1 MTTAAAPLT
10 SSSGRGVTAVK
21 TKIMAIAVA
30 LGLALGMG
38 QTGLTN
44 GAVAAETKGLR
55 GSSVDAPDKAP
66 EVYRVQEGIKLE
78 RAYRQQPPL
87 VPHSVDKYQVDLKAN
102 QCLRCHEWPY
112 SDQER
117 APKISD
123 AHYVDRNNVKKDVV
137 DGTRY
142 FCLQCHVPQVD
153 AKPLV
158 DNKFTP
164 AAAVGR

>member
-1 MTTAAAPLT
+1 M
-10 SSSGRGVTAVK
+10 K

-38 QTGLTN
+38 
-44 GAVAAETKGLR
+44 AVAEEVKSIR
-55 GSSVDAPDKAP
+55 GSAVNTPDAAP
-66 EVYRVQEGIKLE
+66 EIYRVQQGIKLE

-87 VPHSVDKYQVDLKAN
+87 VPHEVDKYQVDLKVN

-112 SDQER
+112 SDTEK

-123 AHYVDRNNVKKDVV
+123 FHYMDRNGVRQDVIN
-137 DGTRY
+137 GNRY
-142 FCLQCHVPQVD
+142 FCTQCHVPQVD

-158 DNKFTP
+158 DNEFKP
-164 AAAVGR
+164 ATAGR

>member
-1 MTTAAAPLT
+1 
-10 SSSGRGVTAVK
+10 VK
-21 TKIMAIAVA
+21 TTIMAVAVA

-38 QTGLTN
+38 P
-44 GAVAAETKGLR
+44 GAAGAEEVKDLR
-55 GSSVDAPDKAP
+55 GAAVSTPDKAP
-66 EVYRVQEGIKLE
+66 DVYRVQDGVHHE

-87 VPHSVDKYQVDLKAN
+87 VPHAVDKYEIDLKVN

-123 AHYVDRNNVKKDVV
+123 LHYLDR
-137 DGTRY
+137 DGVRQDTVNGNRY
-142 FCLQCHVPQVD
+142 VCTQCHVPQVD

-158 DNKFTP
+158 ENHFKP
-164 AAAVGR
+164 ASAGR

>member
-1 MTTAAAPLT
+1 M
-10 SSSGRGVTAVK
+10 TAVK

-30 LGLALGMG
+30 LGLAFGM
-38 QTGLTN
+38 
-44 GAVAAETKGLR
+44 GAVAEEVKSLR
-55 GSSVDAPDKAP
+55 GTAADAPDAAP
-66 EVYRVQEGIKLE
+66 EIHRVQQGLKLE

-87 VPHSVDKYQVDLKAN
+87 VPHEVEKYQVDLKVN

-112 SDQER
+112 SDQEK

-123 AHYVDRNNVKKDVV
+123 AHYVDRSGARQDTV

-142 FCLQCHVPQVD
+142 FCAQCHVPQVD

-164 AAAVGR
+164 AAAAR